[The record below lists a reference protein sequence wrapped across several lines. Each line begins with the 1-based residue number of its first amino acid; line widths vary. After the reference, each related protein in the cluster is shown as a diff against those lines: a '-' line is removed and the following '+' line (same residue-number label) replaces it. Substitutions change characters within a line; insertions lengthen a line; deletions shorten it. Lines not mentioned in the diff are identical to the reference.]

1 MAVGTYLIVNSH
13 TVSVEQGSAKQ
24 ASPIRVG
31 ATSRAFSGTLRST
44 VRTEKRSWSF
54 TTIFLTIAQANTLMA
69 DLVNGTYVNSYGDA
83 LYGSTSGSPVSCQGT
98 VTGTEDKLTGAAD
111 GSGVM
116 RKVSFTLAEV

>member
-1 MAVGTYLIVNSH
+1 MAVGTYLVVNGH
-13 TVSVEQGSAKQ
+13 TVSVEQGTGKQ

-54 TTIFLTIAQANTLMA
+54 ATIWLTIAQANTLMS
-69 DLVNGTYVNSYGDA
+69 DLVNGAFVNCYGDA
-83 LYGSTSGSPVSCQGT
+83 IYGSSSGSPVSCQGT
-98 VTGTEDKLTGAAD
+98 ISGTEDKLTNAAD

-116 RKVSFTLAEV
+116 RKVTFTLAEV